1 MDVILIWREIIILCF
16 DMAIQRKCIVCGNVF
31 TITDKDAEY
40 FKSKGWDL
48 PKRCISCRKSNREL
62 NLKRDEQDLLF
73 SNLYLDNLFVEKSE
87 MKRIERLMTKYCHND
102 RPLNHPVNN
111 LIIVGNGFDLWQ
123 GLKTSYSH
131 FESFYEANKINIMWD
146 MGIEPIMLMEN
157 EEPKEYRSHFDLLYF
172 DLNVNEP
179 CTDVEV
185 NESISEESNDF
196 WNSFEDNLQ
205 FLDDITINLYFGKEL
220 DDLND
225 ISECCENAYAE
236 IRRCFV
242 DWIKSISIK
251 KCNSKYNFGNAL
263 FINFNYT
270 DTLQKR
276 FSVDNNQII
285 HIHGRAADE
294 QSIVFGHGNRV
305 DDPCD
310 IDLDMSP
317 LFSGRSLGAYIIEG
331 IKYRFCKHPS
341 IQWNCLTKRLESKK
355 TQLHD
360 VKNVYILG
368 HSLSKVDMYYFKK
381 IKMLVSKD
389 AFWHIAYYSQNDKR
403 RTEAFAQSIELLRYK
418 LYPTIDEAILPFS
431 LS

>member
-1 MDVILIWREIIILCF
+1 MD
-16 DMAIQRKCIVCGNVF
+16 IQRKCIDCGNVF
-31 TITDKDAEY
+31 TITEKDAEY

-123 GLKTSYSH
+123 ELKTSYSH
-131 FESFYEANKINIMWD
+131 FESY
-146 MGIEPIMLMEN
+146 
-157 EEPKEYRSHFDLLYF
+157 
-172 DLNVNEP
+172 
-179 CTDVEV
+179 
-185 NESISEESNDF
+185 
-196 WNSFEDNLQ
+196 
-205 FLDDITINLYFGKEL
+205 L

-389 AFWHIAYYSQNDKR
+389 AFWHITYYSQNDKR
-403 RTEAFAQSIELLRYK
+403 RAEAFAQSIELLRYK
-418 LYPTIDEAILPFS
+418 LYPTIDEAILLFS